1 VLGENNI
8 HTVVAASP
16 AICEDRAAKAA
27 RPATSK
33 AGSLAGTFSRHG
45 HADLLCAAG
54 AWIDHTQSH
63 LNRWWRTRC
72 AAGLGTARVAAVTT
86 MMAEPGV
93 SRGSS
98 LHQGE
103 GDEAGAEEGGSKQ
116 C

>member
-1 VLGENNI
+1 
-8 HTVVAASP
+8 
-16 AICEDRAAKAA
+16 
-27 RPATSK
+27 
-33 AGSLAGTFSRHG
+33 
-45 HADLLCAAG
+45 
-54 AWIDHTQSH
+54 
-63 LNRWWRTRC
+63 
-72 AAGLGTARVAAVTT
+72 